1 MYHKHYS
8 VQQLNIGDMQS
19 EYCCSETKTKEF
31 DDEKYPTVNKI
42 WNPSF
47 NFSLVSKATEVEKFF
62 EVEFIL
68 TAPPASRQLYAVEL
82 GIGRVI
88 LGEICHCSITKVGTG
103 INTRIPGMRLHT
115 EYGLQKLTMLRTFA
129 TVHIGVLE
137 NPTTN
142 NNNDYYIIFK
152 VVVKAR
158 TDPAYPK
165 FTATQMDTRLLIMKT
180 PQEQRSVTFSIIDA
194 AISPITALTS
204 PVISLFK
211 SEPPQSEPMVT
222 YYTILHAE
230 ILWTEQVVYSPIR
243 ILLTIEGSA
252 SRVMEQK
259 FVSIGRSL
267 VTVVPI
273 NANMSII
280 NNVGIIDIPSVY
292 VNSTSEKYD
301 KKLIISYVIK
311 IIDATKFSAKLD
323 VNVGV
328 YVVTSRVNLSPI
340 PASSPAQLA
349 KAQIPYWAIG
359 TLATSRSNTSLML
372 GAFNLLSFNIVIQPQ
387 ARQSY
392 KIQVYILQLLN
403 IVTLMEPKIL
413 DIGSAVCTFDFQ
425 TTVSA
430 TNLEI
435 NMGPQYF
442 ESNETMTNSRS
453 EKSAINFLVPLNVNL
468 LASSFVT
475 VRFTLFYGTQNVQA
489 YVNVNVLKNEGDV
502 HHGIKN
508 PYW

>member
-1 MYHKHYS
+1 
-8 VQQLNIGDMQS
+8 
-19 EYCCSETKTKEF
+19 
-31 DDEKYPTVNKI
+31 
-42 WNPSF
+42 
-47 NFSLVSKATEVEKFF
+47 
-62 EVEFIL
+62 
-68 TAPPASRQLYAVEL
+68 
-82 GIGRVI
+82 
-88 LGEICHCSITKVGTG
+88 
-103 INTRIPGMRLHT
+103 
-115 EYGLQKLTMLRTFA
+115 
-129 TVHIGVLE
+129 
-137 NPTTN
+137 
-142 NNNDYYIIFK
+142 
-152 VVVKAR
+152 
-158 TDPAYPK
+158 
-165 FTATQMDTRLLIMKT
+165 
-180 PQEQRSVTFSIIDA
+180 
-194 AISPITALTS
+194 
-204 PVISLFK
+204 
-211 SEPPQSEPMVT
+211 
-222 YYTILHAE
+222 
-230 ILWTEQVVYSPIR
+230 
-243 ILLTIEGSA
+243 
-252 SRVMEQK
+252 MEQK

-413 DIGSAVCTFDFQ
+413 DVGSAVCTFDFQ

-475 VRFTLFYGTQNVQA
+475 VRFTLFYGTQNVQT
-489 YVNVNVLKNEGDV
+489 YVNVNVLKNEARVPSSSLSYQVDAASFHERPSERKYPAVPGQVVRFHYIISLPNTMCARFQIMFSLSSNSWAVDMLGATV
-502 HHGIKN
+502 LSYSEYIWFSSGVNPIIDTFDGIVAVDMGTICVPETFDNQIRLDLFVRPQINFVSSVSGNKTVLIVGELSVSTIGSLYLPVGSFVVN
-508 PYW
+508 PEYTMEESMVKVAAIPDDSYKPKVRITPTGSLFLLGTWRRIALMSKSLSLLICLIHPSLLEELMIALKRYQFSL